1 MEKNE
6 SKRYTGTVQRSL
18 LRRQGSSMIFSGTS
32 GTLPFNFYPLQH
44 STRLRKA
51 TTLERLISMRSLPF
65 SSCLLA
71 INHHRSIPLTTMI
84 TMTID
89 EYTSYRC
96 SILDELAWKLTSWK
110 VNKMGIKFRIL
121 GPQPEATVSLTP
133 LSASSAFLLPFPS
146 SNLSDL
152 PQNNREKDTRY
163 IDLLLQL
170 SSSSW
175 SSFSS
180 FLFFFPTKV
189 FLCKRKIYLS
199 LTFGFY
205 VRIDTRIIIFGFCCL
220 LQDNRNSLR

>member
-1 MEKNE
+1 
-6 SKRYTGTVQRSL
+6 
-18 LRRQGSSMIFSGTS
+18 MIFRGTS

-44 STRLRKA
+44 SRRLRKA

-163 IDLLLQL
+163 IDLLLSNFLHPLDPLFPL
-170 SSSSW
+170 SSSFFQRRYFYTKEKYIYPLLLDFTYASICTYYN
-175 SSFSS
+175 FRLL
-180 FLFFFPTKV
+180 LFV
-189 FLCKRKIYLS
+189 A
-199 LTFGFY
+199 G
-205 VRIDTRIIIFGFCCL
+205 
-220 LQDNRNSLR
+220 